1 MALALAPGHPVGHL
15 VGHPALAIPASGA
28 REPSSLSHLWEKV
41 GVRGLWCETTLPIR
55 FMARVQ
61 YRQRRHRQ
69 RAMTNR
75 ELTSFRVGEEF
86 PLADSPEAAPRL
98 LLGVVCLESLMNT
111 DSWLDTF
118 LIRFIAYSREETDNG
133 VIHSF

>member
-1 MALALAPGHPVGHL
+1 M
-15 VGHPALAIPASGA
+15 
-28 REPSSLSHLWEKV
+28 
-41 GVRGLWCETTLPIR
+41 RGLWCETRLPIR

-69 RAMTNR
+69 LAMTNR

-111 DSWLDTF
+111 GSWLDTF